1 MLPTRRQLVMRI
13 AECARHVRV
22 VALALTIIIPPVPSL
37 ATPLSAQRPA
47 AAAAAAA
54 ARDPMLARLEAEI
67 TRLTTIAGGKVGV
80 AAVHLETGRE
90 VVLNRSEPF
99 PMASTYKVPIAV
111 QLLTRVDSG
120 ALRLDSMV
128 TLRPSDLHP
137 GSGTLTQLFDD
148 PGVSLSVRNLLELML
163 LISDNSATDI
173 MLRTAGGSAPVNA
186 RMRSLDVT
194 GVSVDR
200 PTVNLIA
207 DAVGVK
213 NLPPES
219 ELTPQVFRTLQR
231 GVSAEAQ
238 KSAAEAFYKDRRD
251 TSTPEGM
258 ARLLELIWRGRALSK
273 ENTDLLLDIMRRCET
288 GPNRIKG
295 LLPPDVVV
303 RHKTGTLGIG
313 VANDV
318 GIVELPNGG
327 GHLVLAIFVKES
339 TRPADQQERAIA
351 QIARAAYDYFLFNP
365 VTR

>member
-1 MLPTRRQLVMRI
+1 MSASRTHARATIANLARLTRVI
-13 AECARHVRV
+13 P
-22 VALALTIIIPPVPSL
+22 LALV
-37 ATPLSAQRPA
+37 A
-47 AAAAAAA
+47 AAPVAAQS
-54 ARDPMLARLEAEI
+54 ARTATAPANDPNLARLEAEI
-67 TRLTTIAGGKVGV
+67 TRLSAIAGGKVGV
-80 AAVHLETGRE
+80 AAIHLETGRE
-90 VVLNRSEPF
+90 VVLNRGEPF

-120 ALRLDSMV
+120 TVRLDSMI

-173 MLRTAGGSAPVNA
+173 MLRTAGGGALVNGRLRA
-186 RMRSLDVT
+186 L
-194 GVSVDR
+194 GVSGISVDR
-200 PTVNLIA
+200 PTLNLIA
-207 DAVGVK
+207 DAIGVT

-219 ELTPQVFRTLQR
+219 ELTPRAFGALARA
-231 GVSAEAQ
+231 VSSDAQ
-238 KSAAEAFYKDRRD
+238 KSAAEAFYRDRRD

-258 ARLLELIWRGRALSK
+258 ARLLETIWRGRGLSK
-273 ENTDLLLDIMRRCET
+273 ANTELLLDIMRRCET

-318 GIVELPNGG
+318 GNDELPNGA
-327 GHLVLAIFVKES
+327 GHLALAIVVKES
-339 TRPADQQERAIA
+339 TRTAEQQERAIA
-351 QIARAAYDYFLFNP
+351 QIARAAYDYFVFNP
-365 VTR
+365 GSSR

>member
-1 MLPTRRQLVMRI
+1 MI
-13 AECARHVRV
+13 
-22 VALALTIIIPPVPSL
+22 ALASIVVITPPVV
-37 ATPLSAQRPA
+37 LSAQPA
-47 AAAAAAA
+47 RGNSSPAT
-54 ARDPMLARLEAEI
+54 DPLLPRLEAEI
-67 TRLTTIAGGKVGV
+67 TRLAAIAGGKVGV

-90 VVLNRSEPF
+90 VVLNRGEPF

-173 MLRTAGGSAPVNA
+173 MLRTAGGSVPVNA
-186 RMRSLDVT
+186 RMRALEVS

-200 PTVNLIA
+200 PTINLIA

-213 NLPPES
+213 NLPPEN
-219 ELTPQVFRTLQR
+219 EITPRAFGALVR
-231 GVSAEAQ
+231 GVSEDAQ
-238 KSAAEAFYKDRRD
+238 KAAAEAFYRDRRD

-258 ARLLELIWRGRALSK
+258 ARLLQTIWRGKALSK
-273 ENTDLLLDIMRRCET
+273 TNTDLLLDIMRRCET
-288 GPNRIKG
+288 GANRIKG

-318 GIVELPNGG
+318 GIVELPNNG
-327 GHLVLAIFVKES
+327 GHIALAIFVKES
-339 TRPADQQERAIA
+339 TRPTEQQERAIA
-351 QIARAAYDYFLFNP
+351 QIARATYDYFLFNP
-365 VTR
+365 K